1 MESEFLT
8 IGETAARAKIKP
20 KTLYNWIWKGQ
31 LGRDQGLCRAGR
43 RVLINWPVFEA
54 RVLRGE

>member
-1 MESEFLT
+1 MESEYLT
-8 IGETAARAKIKP
+8 VDETALRARISAKTI
-20 KTLYNWIWKGQ
+20 YNLISLRK
-31 LGRDQGLCRAGR
+31 LGRDQGICHFGR